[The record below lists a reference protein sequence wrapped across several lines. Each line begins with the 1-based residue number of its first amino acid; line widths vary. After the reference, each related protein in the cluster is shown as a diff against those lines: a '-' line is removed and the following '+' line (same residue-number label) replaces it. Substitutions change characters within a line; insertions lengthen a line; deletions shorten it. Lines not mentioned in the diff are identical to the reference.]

1 MSVQCVVGAG
11 SRPPSSPPSW
21 ERERGERKES
31 EVAKERDKGGS
42 SALKITVLSLPH
54 CCACDSVRRPSRL
67 LWLARRPSGHSW
79 LPPNGCP
86 AAAPYVEAL
95 ERRARPSGVF
105 VGVAGVRCVRV
116 LYLAQGGGGEA
127 VFVAGHFG
135 APQHSHC
142 LVPSYQ
148 ITLLR
153 VRADAKGESSSK
165 RQHRNL
171 AATGHEW
178 TARAVVAV
186 PQWRARPLLL

>member
-1 MSVQCVVGAG
+1 VQCVVGAG

-54 CCACDSVRRPSRL
+54 CCACDSVRRRPSYPRHPSRL

-116 LYLAQGGGGEA
+116 LYLAQGGGGGGC
-127 VFVAGHFG
+127 VCGRPFG

-171 AATGHEW
+171 AAAGHE
-178 TARAVVAV
+178 
-186 PQWRARPLLL
+186 